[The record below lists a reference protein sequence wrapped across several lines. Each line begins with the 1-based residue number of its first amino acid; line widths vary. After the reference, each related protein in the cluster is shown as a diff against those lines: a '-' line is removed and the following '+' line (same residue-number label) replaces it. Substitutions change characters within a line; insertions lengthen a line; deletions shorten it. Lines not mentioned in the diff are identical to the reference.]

1 MDVPC
6 RLCRGGT
13 RDRLH
18 QRRQVGDLPVVAVG
32 ERLAPGYEA
41 RELLHLAAAEGALNV
56 GDPTVEAD
64 GRPLLVPGLHPAV
77 AVTGQGLVLH
87 IRSIDH
93 NTVTDHVDKALGH
106 QAVRGGRTQSLS
118 PRASYT

>member
-41 RELLHLAAAEGALNV
+41 RELLHLAEAEGALNV
-56 GDPTVEAD
+56 GDPIVEAD
-64 GRPLLVPGLHPAV
+64 VRHLVVLGLGPAV
-77 AVTGQGLVLH
+77 AVEGPGCVLQKTPDRMSTCLEH
-87 IRSIDH
+87 
-93 NTVTDHVDKALGH
+93 
-106 QAVRGGRTQSLS
+106 
-118 PRASYT
+118 SY